1 MAESSA
7 CGTSTRSGLS
17 GNGGRFQDGQGLR
30 RGAHLPQPGARPAH
44 RAGAGGRRG
53 GGDVPPGPPGPH
65 PRPAHVE
72 PQPPGPGP
80 VRDQRPGPGGHP
92 GRLGVGPA
100 GGVRHRPALL
110 PRLRRRADP
119 GHDPLRGVPGR
130 AGPGRRPQLRR
141 PADAQPLG
149 LPAAEH
155 HHRFVPHRHPAAP
168 RRRLGPGVGHPGRRP
183 GHRLLVRRGGVV
195 EGRLP
200 RGPELRRHPPPA
212 GGLRV
217 REQPVRHLG
226 DDGPPVGRARRGRP
240 GLVLRHA
247 GGDRRRQR
255 HPGGVRG
262 DAIGRGPGPVG
273 GRSVARRVQDLP
285 AHAPHVRRRRP
296 PLPQSGGG
304 AGVAGARP
312 PAPAAPVPGRAGT
325 PVGRRGRGHGAGG
338 AGRDRRG
345 RPAGGGGGPAVARDG
360 LPPGVRQAA
369 AAHAG
374 RPGGVGRGAG
384 PGPGG
389 AAAPGHGRGPHR
401 ARHRPPDA
409 ARPDGRGRA
418 GGAPGRGRGRARGRV
433 PGHRRSVLGVRAVD
447 G

>member
-1 MAESSA
+1 MAKVFDEERTSRNPVPDRHTELGLAGEEVVAMYRSA
-7 CGTSTRSGLS
+7 LLARTLDQRMWNL
-17 GNGGRFQDGQGLR
+17 NRQGRARFVISGQGQEGTQVGSAWAL
-30 RGAHLPQPGARPAH
+30 
-44 RAGAGGRRG
+44 RAG
-53 GGDVPPGPPGPH
+53 
-65 PRPAHVE
+65 
-72 PQPPGPGP
+72 
-80 VRDQRPGPGGHP
+80 
-92 GRLGVGPA
+92 L
-100 GGVRHRPALL
+100 RHRPALL
-110 PRLRRRADP
+110 PRLRRGPHP

-130 AGPGRRPQLRR
+130 AGPGRRPQLGR

-155 HHRFVPHRHPAAP
+155 HHRVVPHRHPAAP
-168 RRRLGPGVGHPGRRP
+168 RRRPGPGVGHPGRRP
-183 GHRLLVRRGGVV
+183 GHRVLVRRGGVV

-200 RGPELRRHPPPA
+200 RGPQLRRHPPPA

-226 DDGPPVGRARRGRP
+226 DDGPAVGRARRGRP

-262 DAIGRGPGPVG
+262 GAIGRGPGPVG
-273 GRSVARRVQDLP
+273 RRSVAGRVQDVP
-285 AHAPHVRRRRP
+285 ASAPHVRRRRP

-312 PAPAAPVPGRAGT
+312 SAPAAPVSGRSGS
-325 PVGRRGRGHGAGG
+325 PVGGRGRGHGAGG

-345 RPAGGGGGPAVARDG
+345 RPAGGGGGPAVARDR

-374 RPGGVGRGAG
+374 RPGRARRGAG
-384 PGPGG
+384 PGSGG
-389 AAAPGHGRGPHR
+389 AATAGHGRGPHR
-401 ARHRPPDA
+401 ARLRPPDA

-418 GGAPGRGRGRARGRV
+418 GGASWARTWACSGACSG
-433 PGHRRSVLGVRAVD
+433 PPTGCTRRSGRR